1 MRMEVVDEVA
11 WSICHMFVSVRLSY
25 MVVFLFLY
33 LRTLCTFNAHS
44 FHTFCICALLST
56 LFAHSLN
63 TICTHHAVQLL
74 LHILCTRFGIIIV
87 NSLQPYCTL
96 NANCLNILW
105 TLFCTLIAHSLHSPQ
120 STLFMHSLHTFVYNF
135 THVVHYFYI
144 LCVPFQH
151 FCKYFAPYQLR
162 CILKGHLNCI
172 EKKTLHFLKS
182 EIHFFAFFRI
192 FIFAVFLGQISRNML
207 SLLIWHWGTYHNIR
221 SQSHQLFLSKSF
233 LM

>member
-1 MRMEVVDEVA
+1 MRLAGRHNSNFNFNLLSRIDGFDNGIKAGCNSSFMRMEVVDEVA

-56 LFAHSLN
+56 LFEHLSCCTTSVAHSLH
-63 TICTHHAVQLL
+63 TFLYT
-74 LHILCTRFGIIIV
+74 FV

-96 NANCLNILW
+96 NANSLN
-105 TLFCTLIAHSLHSPQ
+105 TLLHTHC
-120 STLFMHSLHTFVYNF
+120 TLFMHTLHTFVYNF

-144 LCVPFQH
+144 LCIPFQH

-162 CILKGHLNCI
+162 CILKGHL
-172 EKKTLHFLKS
+172 
-182 EIHFFAFFRI
+182 
-192 FIFAVFLGQISRNML
+192 
-207 SLLIWHWGTYHNIR
+207 
-221 SQSHQLFLSKSF
+221 
-233 LM
+233 